1 MTVVRFVAFTWL
13 GRAAVGALVIALVG
27 ATVVAPRL
35 TAVSPPAATRTA
47 TVAKA
52 NLSQTVAVSGS
63 VNASAQVK
71 AAFKSTGTRL
81 TEILVKVGDAVTAG
95 QALARI
101 DATDLV
107 TAVRQA
113 EASLLS
119 AQAKYDAT
127 VAGVSPEDAA
137 LAKNALDSAQLNY
150 DQSKKT
156 TATDVTNA
164 QTALDKAKR
173 ALTDAKTTTANDL
186 AAALQSWNKTKTNY
200 SSARTTYAS
209 LTGAIVLDLGTYRA
223 ALPTLHDQV
232 KSAQSLVTDPGLSDV
247 SGSLSSAEQSMT
259 NAELA
264 ASTLAAAIADYQ
276 RAVDGIAA
284 AASAF
289 DGAVAASTD
298 TSSVSAQY
306 QSANTTYSLATSALT
321 SAIDSVAGYVTS
333 ANTSVLS
340 ASSGLNTTTRRAN
353 DGYNSARIAVS
364 ALVASFGTETGLSGS
379 AKTKVTQAGTNLT
392 TITDA
397 VNGGYITAQTAY
409 ASAQTKAQTAV
420 QSAQDAVTAAEQ
432 TLATAQDKV
441 GSTLAAQD
449 ITLSNAQ
456 VNYTKS
462 TATPKPSDVASALS
476 SLQTA
481 QISVDKAKADLDAA
495 TLRAPLAGVIA
506 SVTNQVGEAPAN
518 PFAVIAVTG
527 VLALHGTIGES
538 EVAKLKVGQ
547 VATIAVDAVGS
558 ATRLTGKVTGLDPIA
573 TVQQGVPVYGVDVTI
588 DRPDPAVRAGMTGTA
603 TVIIAS
609 KQGVLTVP
617 NTAIRTVGGQRTVQV
632 MRDGVAEDATGVVFG
647 ISNDTVTEVVSGLQE
662 GQLVALPAP
671 RTTTTTTQG
680 QGGQRQQVQF
690 GPGGAPPVFR

>member
-1 MTVVRFVAFTWL
+1 
-13 GRAAVGALVIALVG
+13 
-27 ATVVAPRL
+27 
-35 TAVSPPAATRTA
+35 
-47 TVAKA
+47 
-52 NLSQTVAVSGS
+52 
-63 VNASAQVK
+63 
-71 AAFKSTGTRL
+71 
-81 TEILVKVGDAVTAG
+81 
-95 QALARI
+95 
-101 DATDLV
+101 
-107 TAVRQA
+107 
-113 EASLLS
+113 
-119 AQAKYDAT
+119 
-127 VAGVSPEDAA
+127 
-137 LAKNALDSAQLNY
+137 
-150 DQSKKT
+150 
-156 TATDVTNA
+156 
-164 QTALDKAKR
+164 
-173 ALTDAKTTTANDL
+173 
-186 AAALQSWNKTKTNY
+186 
-200 SSARTTYAS
+200 
-209 LTGAIVLDLGTYRA
+209 
-223 ALPTLHDQV
+223 
-232 KSAQSLVTDPGLSDV
+232 
-247 SGSLSSAEQSMT
+247 
-259 NAELA
+259 
-264 ASTLAAAIADYQ
+264 
-276 RAVDGIAA
+276 
-284 AASAF
+284 
-289 DGAVAASTD
+289 
-298 TSSVSAQY
+298 
-306 QSANTTYSLATSALT
+306 
-321 SAIDSVAGYVTS
+321 
-333 ANTSVLS
+333 
-340 ASSGLNTTTRRAN
+340 
-353 DGYNSARIAVS
+353 
-364 ALVASFGTETGLSGS
+364 
-379 AKTKVTQAGTNLT
+379 
-392 TITDA
+392 
-397 VNGGYITAQTAY
+397 
-409 ASAQTKAQTAV
+409 
-420 QSAQDAVTAAEQ
+420 
-432 TLATAQDKV
+432 
-441 GSTLAAQD
+441 
-449 ITLSNAQ
+449 LSNAQ